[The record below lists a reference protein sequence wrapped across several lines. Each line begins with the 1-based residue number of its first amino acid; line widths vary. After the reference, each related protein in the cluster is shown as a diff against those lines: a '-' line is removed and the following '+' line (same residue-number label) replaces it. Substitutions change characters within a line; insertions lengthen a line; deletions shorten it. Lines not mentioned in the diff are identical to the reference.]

1 MSDEFLIKCERMDN
15 FGRGIGKING
25 KIIFVPDFF
34 IGEEAVVKVF
44 SDKKSFMEGKII
56 SLKKESIHRICA
68 KCKYD
73 ECGCALK
80 NLSYEKTLEYKKEKV
95 YDVLKRIGGVSFDIK
110 TIVPSKNMY
119 GYRNK
124 VTLKVRNGKIGYFKN
139 NSNEL
144 ISIDKCLI
152 ASSRINKII
161 EVIRGENLALVEE
174 IIIKDMDEVMVIIKG
189 MMDITNIKKYADSIF
204 INDNLVYG
212 KEKIL
217 KTIGDYKFLISKD
230 AFFQINSDVAEELYL
245 KIAEYAGVLEN
256 AVDLYCGTGTI
267 GLFLSKNFKKVVGV
281 EINKEAVLC
290 ADENKKS
297 NKVNNV
303 EFMCGDANKL
313 VKKLKAD
320 VVIVDP
326 ARSGLTKEGINNI
339 LDINPQRIIYVS
351 CNPISL
357 ARDLKEFGRSY
368 DIKDVVL
375 FDMFPWTYHVE
386 TVCVLTNKV
395 L

>member
-1 MSDEFLIKCERMDN
+1 M
-15 FGRGIGKING
+15 
-25 KIIFVPDFF
+25 
-34 IGEEAVVKVF
+34 
-44 SDKKSFMEGKII
+44 
-56 SLKKESIHRICA
+56 
-68 KCKYD
+68 
-73 ECGCALK
+73 
-80 NLSYEKTLEYKKEKV
+80 
-95 YDVLKRIGGVSFDIK
+95 
-110 TIVPSKNMY
+110 
-119 GYRNK
+119 
-124 VTLKVRNGKIGYFKN
+124 
-139 NSNEL
+139 
-144 ISIDKCLI
+144 
-152 ASSRINKII
+152 
-161 EVIRGENLALVEE
+161 
-174 IIIKDMDEVMVIIKG
+174 
-189 MMDITNIKKYADSIF
+189 
-204 INDNLVYG
+204 
-212 KEKIL
+212 
-217 KTIGDYKFLISKD
+217 ISKE
-230 AFFQINSDVAEELYL
+230 AFFQNNRDVAEELYL